1 MHISIVRQRSGACT
15 DPGAICNKGAGCN
28 GSVPRSGCSDLLSAS
43 HRTAGIRFNHPV

>member
-28 GSVPRSGCSDLLSAS
+28 GSVPRSGCSDLLSAR